1 MFRTGIYATMSAIP
15 IRRVPSGVSSFY
27 MGSGVRISRKGEL
40 HADHV
45 HCLYP
50 DPRLHPLFVAGSDWF
65 TTNFSVLGN
74 IAGRNEAFVLW
85 GLMVGIYFFVC
96 LRKIFR
102 HMPEKPAGTWL
113 VPLALVLLDFA
124 VTTPYLPEMF
134 PLKAYL
140 HIVFAFLAAACL
152 ILCVFLTV
160 LKLYQRDPREYRPY
174 LWGIGI
180 IVAVSAFLF
189 ILAGIVSSALE
200 IFFTVSMTWMVY
212 GLYKN
217 MTAGDG
223 VS

>member
-1 MFRTGIYATMSAIP
+1 MLITFTAYILIP
-15 IRRVPSGVSSFY
+15 VY
-27 MGSGVRISRKGEL
+27 TL
-40 HADHV
+40 
-45 HCLYP
+45 
-50 DPRLHPLFVAGSDWF
+50 LFVAGSDWF

-102 HMPEKPAGTWL
+102 RMPEKPAGTWL

-174 LWGIGI
+174 LWGIRDHRGRLCL
-180 IVAVSAFLF
+180 SFYPGRDRQQRPGDL
-189 ILAGIVSSALE
+189 L
-200 IFFTVSMTWMVY
+200 Y
-212 GLYKN
+212 GLHDL
-217 MTAGDG
+217 DG
-223 VS
+223 LWAL

>member
-1 MFRTGIYATMSAIP
+1 MLITFTAYILIP
-15 IRRVPSGVSSFY
+15 VY
-27 MGSGVRISRKGEL
+27 TL
-40 HADHV
+40 
-45 HCLYP
+45 
-50 DPRLHPLFVAGSDWF
+50 LFVAGSDWF

-96 LRKIFR
+96 LRKIFCR
-102 HMPEKPAGTWL
+102 MPEKPAGTWL

-160 LKLYQRDPREYRPY
+160 RKLYQRDPGEYRPY

>member
-1 MFRTGIYATMSAIP
+1 MLITFTAYILIP
-15 IRRVPSGVSSFY
+15 VY
-27 MGSGVRISRKGEL
+27 TL
-40 HADHV
+40 L
-45 HCLYP
+45 C
-50 DPRLHPLFVAGSDWF
+50 VAGSDWF
-65 TTNFSVLGN
+65 TTHFSVLGN

-217 MTAGDG
+217 MTAGDC
-223 VS
+223 VL

>member
-1 MFRTGIYATMSAIP
+1 MLITFTAYILIP
-15 IRRVPSGVSSFY
+15 VY
-27 MGSGVRISRKGEL
+27 TL
-40 HADHV
+40 
-45 HCLYP
+45 
-50 DPRLHPLFVAGSDWF
+50 LFVAGSDWF

-102 HMPEKPAGTWL
+102 RMPEKPAGTWL

-140 HIVFAFLAAACL
+140 
-152 ILCVFLTV
+152 
-160 LKLYQRDPREYRPY
+160 PY

>member
-50 DPRLHPLFVAGSDWF
+50 DPRLHPPLCGGF

-200 IFFTVSMTWMVY
+200 IFFTVSMTWMFY

-217 MTAGDG
+217 MTAGDC
-223 VS
+223 VL

>member
-1 MFRTGIYATMSAIP
+1 MLITFTAYILIP
-15 IRRVPSGVSSFY
+15 VY
-27 MGSGVRISRKGEL
+27 TL
-40 HADHV
+40 
-45 HCLYP
+45 
-50 DPRLHPLFVAGSDWF
+50 LFVAGSDWF

-102 HMPEKPAGTWL
+102 CMPEKPAGTWL

-160 LKLYQRDPREYRPY
+160 LKLYQRDPGNTSHISGGSESSWPS
-174 LWGIGI
+174 LPF
-180 IVAVSAFLF
+180 FLSWQ
-189 ILAGIVSSALE
+189 GSSAAPWRSSLR
-200 IFFTVSMTWMVY
+200 SP
-212 GLYKN
+212 
-217 MTAGDG
+217 
-223 VS
+223 